1 MKNKNTG
8 RQSSR
13 EVKSGNTKHGS
24 STRVD
29 SSPNKSIEENVNMPQ
44 GAESD
49 YKEELLKSNKKKR
62 P

>member
-8 RQSSR
+8 RQSHR
-13 EVKSGNTKHGS
+13 EGKSDNTKSGS
-24 STRVD
+24 STRAD
-29 SSPNKSIEENVNMPQ
+29 SSPNKTIEENVNMPQ

-49 YKEELLKSNKKKR
+49 YKKELLTSNKKKQ